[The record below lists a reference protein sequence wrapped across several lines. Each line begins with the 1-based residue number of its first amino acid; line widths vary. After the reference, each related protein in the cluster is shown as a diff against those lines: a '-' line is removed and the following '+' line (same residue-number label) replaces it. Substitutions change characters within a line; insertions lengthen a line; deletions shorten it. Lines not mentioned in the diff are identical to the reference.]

1 MIKLEHVMAPAIRGV
16 NNIIKKIYFS
26 NYSLVT
32 QIIIINLLTAVLGFL
47 FLFLFNYLL
56 LSSSENID
64 NQISRISNDL
74 NQTTNY
80 LKNNA
85 IIRVPQFNEEYCE
98 NLNDQSDNECGDI
111 ILSNPQLDPTST
123 QRYLLDN
130 YLNDQNTVKVYDDS
144 WIKFADTGDIY
155 ISSDVI
161 EVDIEE
167 PTKKGSLYDEYK
179 YNYLKYYNF
188 LQESF
193 SKSKI
198 YSKIKK
204 YKGDIF
210 LVKETIKEQ
219 SNLSY
224 IYLNENNSAII
235 INSKPI
241 IKDNNIYG
249 VVLVSGPLIRENND
263 TGLISFNL
271 INLFIIIICIMFF
284 LSILFSQ
291 SIVSPITTLSKIVRL
306 TRDKSS
312 KLDKKIIYPKRK
324 DEIGILS
331 DDIQSMLEDLKKR
344 IDEIE
349 GFAADVSHELK
360 NPIAS
365 LKSSNELLL
374 DNKISAEKKLLLKKN
389 MKKDIERMNT
399 LINDI
404 SVYTLTQVEIDDALF
419 YNFNFSDFLNDLL
432 KSYQSNTK
440 KIKINF
446 EYDKKETYIYANKD
460 QFARVFINLIDNSI
474 SYSPVESEILIKMQN
489 LKDAVSILIADQG
502 PGIEENLWIKVF
514 DRFYTDRK
522 SDQDKKHSGLGLS
535 ISKKI
540 IESFSGSLQ
549 LTNFKSKKYFGACFE
564 INLPLKD

>member
-1 MIKLEHVMAPAIRGV
+1 MAPAIRGV
-16 NNIIKKIYFS
+16 NNITNKINFS

-32 QIIIINLLTAVLGFL
+32 QIIIINLLTAVLGLL
-47 FLFLFNYLL
+47 FLLLFNYLL

-64 NQISRISNDL
+64 NQVSRISEDL
-74 NQTTNY
+74 EQTTNY
-80 LKNNA
+80 LTNNA
-85 IIRVPQFNEEYCE
+85 IIRVPQFNEKYCE
-98 NLNDQSDNECGDI
+98 NLNDQSNNECGDI

-167 PTKKGSLYDEYK
+167 PTIKRNLYDQYK

-188 LQESF
+188 LQENF
-193 SKSKI
+193 STSKI

-210 LVKETIKEQ
+210 VVKETIKKQ

-241 IKDNNIYG
+241 IKDNSIYG

-263 TGLISFNL
+263 AGLISFNL
-271 INLFIIIICIMFF
+271 INLFIVIICIMFF

-291 SIVSPITTLSKIVRL
+291 SIVSPIKTLSKIVRL

-331 DDIQSMLEDLKKR
+331 DDIQSMLKDLKKR

-374 DNKISAEKKLLLKKN
+374 DNKISEEKKFLLKKN
-389 MKKDIERMNT
+389 MQKDIDRMNT

-404 SVYTLTQVEIDDALF
+404 STYTLTQVEIDDALF
-419 YNFNFSDFLNDLL
+419 YNFNFADFLNDLL
-432 KSYQSNTK
+432 QSYHSNTK

-446 EYDKKETYIYANKD
+446 EYDKKTTYIFANKD
-460 QFARVFINLIDNSI
+460 QLARVFINLIDNSI
-474 SYSPVESEILIKMQN
+474 SYSPVGSEILIKMQN
-489 LKDAVSILIADQG
+489 LRNIVSIIIADQG
-502 PGIEENLWIKVF
+502 PGIEQNLWYKVF
-514 DRFYTDRK
+514 ERFYTDRK
-522 SDQDKKHSGLGLS
+522 PDSDKKHSGLGLS

-540 IESFSGSLQ
+540 IESFSGSLR

>member
-1 MIKLEHVMAPAIRGV
+1 V

-224 IYLNENNSAII
+224 IYLNDNNSAII

-374 DNKISAEKKLLLKKN
+374 DNKISAEKKLLLKQN

-474 SYSPVESEILIKMQN
+474 SYSPMESEILIKMKN
-489 LKDAVSILIADQG
+489 LKDAVSIIIVDQG

>member
-1 MIKLEHVMAPAIRGV
+1 MAPAIRGV

-374 DNKISAEKKLLLKKN
+374 DNKISAEKKLLLKQN

-474 SYSPVESEILIKMQN
+474 SYSPMESEILIKMKN
-489 LKDAVSILIADQG
+489 LKDAVSIIIVDQG

>member
-1 MIKLEHVMAPAIRGV
+1 
-16 NNIIKKIYFS
+16 
-26 NYSLVT
+26 
-32 QIIIINLLTAVLGFL
+32 
-47 FLFLFNYLL
+47 
-56 LSSSENID
+56 
-64 NQISRISNDL
+64 
-74 NQTTNY
+74 
-80 LKNNA
+80 
-85 IIRVPQFNEEYCE
+85 
-98 NLNDQSDNECGDI
+98 
-111 ILSNPQLDPTST
+111 
-123 QRYLLDN
+123 
-130 YLNDQNTVKVYDDS
+130 
-144 WIKFADTGDIY
+144 
-155 ISSDVI
+155 
-161 EVDIEE
+161 
-167 PTKKGSLYDEYK
+167 
-179 YNYLKYYNF
+179 
-188 LQESF
+188 
-193 SKSKI
+193 
-198 YSKIKK
+198 
-204 YKGDIF
+204 
-210 LVKETIKEQ
+210 
-219 SNLSY
+219 
-224 IYLNENNSAII
+224 
-235 INSKPI
+235 
-241 IKDNNIYG
+241 
-249 VVLVSGPLIRENND
+249 
-263 TGLISFNL
+263 
-271 INLFIIIICIMFF
+271 
-284 LSILFSQ
+284 
-291 SIVSPITTLSKIVRL
+291 
-306 TRDKSS
+306 
-312 KLDKKIIYPKRK
+312 
-324 DEIGILS
+324 
-331 DDIQSMLEDLKKR
+331 MLEDLKKR

-474 SYSPVESEILIKMQN
+474 SYSPVESEILIKMKN
-489 LKDAVSILIADQG
+489 LKDAVSIIIVDQG

-549 LTNFKSKKYFGACFE
+549 LTYFKSKKYFGACFE